1 MKERKFVKQNKEHY
15 LQRTRELQLLFPS
28 WTHEL
33 LAQRLGVTKSTLAW
47 LVRVNRENERTWN
60 QNQ

>member
-33 LAQRLGVTKSTLAW
+33 LAQRLGVSKSTLAW
-47 LVRVNRENERTWN
+47 LVRVNRESDK
-60 QNQ
+60 